1 MDFGSKLQEFGK
13 LNAIVLGV
21 SPDSTESHRKF
32 IAKHKLGVTLLSDPD
47 KKILKKYGAWGIK
60 KSYGKESEGV
70 IRSTFLI
77 SPEGRLTEN
86 WTKVKVRVK
95 RKTGEIKHADLV
107 LERLYKETG

>member
-1 MDFGSKLQEFGK
+1 V
-13 LNAIVLGV
+13 N
-21 SPDSTESHRKF
+21 
-32 IAKHKLGVTLLSDPD
+32 LLSDPE
-47 KKILKKYGAWGIK
+47 KKVLKKYGAWGIK
-60 KSYGKESEGV
+60 NTYGKESEGV

-107 LERLYKETG
+107 LERLHEEIG